1 MVDDGHDSFF
11 VFFVF
16 TFLLVVGCVDG
27 GWVIIRNEAS
37 VSELICERF
46 CSANE
51 VVKVLEFG
59 TDSFNAEMSAS
70 FAFCLCLW
78 RFDQWDERIV
88 LRDGVRYSLRW
99 RCSIVIPVWVS
110 VVTE

>member
-1 MVDDGHDSFF
+1 MFAS
-11 VFFVF
+11 
-16 TFLLVVGCVDG
+16 LLVVGCVDG
-27 GWVIIRNEAS
+27 SGVIVRNEAR

-46 CSANE
+46 CSANK

-78 RFDQWDERIV
+78 SFDQWDERIA

-99 RCSIVIPVWVS
+99 RCRVVIPVWVS